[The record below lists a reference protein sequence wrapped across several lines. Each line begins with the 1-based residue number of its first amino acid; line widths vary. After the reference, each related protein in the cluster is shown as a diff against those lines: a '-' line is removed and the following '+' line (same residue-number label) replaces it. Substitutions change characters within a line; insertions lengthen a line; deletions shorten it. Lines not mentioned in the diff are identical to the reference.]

1 MAACH
6 ANVYY
11 AALQGTKSC
20 LLIKIEVRAMRFIND
35 QDAIWPDSL
44 SDILVVRNLTFVC
57 RRSQIDSLSIWMLT
71 KRFYNILL
79 ANCIVDIEL
88 DIMLRMNEGYL

>member
-6 ANVYY
+6 ADIYD
-11 AALQGTKSC
+11 AALQGTKSR
-20 LLIKIEVRAMRFIND
+20 LLVKIEVRAMRFIND
-35 QDAIWPDSL
+35 QDAIRAYSL
-44 SDILVVRNLTFVC
+44 SDCLVVRNLTFVC
-57 RRSQIDSLSIWMLT
+57 RRSQIDSLCIWMLT

-88 DIMLRMNEGYL
+88 DIMLRMNESYL